1 MDCIQKNIQR
11 ITFKEQHSSL
21 LYLSSARNKFVV
33 FIQNR
38 EKFQNFKGAKDFIKQ
53 RIKKICG
60 QRKLSVEEV
69 FSFYIFLGFQCYTVM
84 AGC

>member
-11 ITFKEQHSSL
+11 ITFKEQHSSP
-21 LYLSSARNKFVV
+21 LYLSSARNKFVD

-53 RIKKICG
+53 RIKKICD

-69 FSFYIFLGFQCYTVM
+69 FSFYIFLCFQCYTVM

>member
-33 FIQNR
+33 FIQSR

-53 RIKKICG
+53 RIKKICD

-69 FSFYIFLGFQCYTVM
+69 FSFYIFLCFQCYTVM